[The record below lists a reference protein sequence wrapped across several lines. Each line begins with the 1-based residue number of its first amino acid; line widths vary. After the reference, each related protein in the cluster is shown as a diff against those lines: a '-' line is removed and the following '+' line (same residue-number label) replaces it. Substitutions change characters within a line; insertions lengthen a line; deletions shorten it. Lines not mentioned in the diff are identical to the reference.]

1 MSVKLQ
7 KKCQSEIEI
16 KVEVKIKVEVEVEV
30 KVKVKVEVEIKVE
43 IKIKAERSPESL
55 RFGIMIKIIPL
66 AGTGLDLCTDIGYLL
81 NG

>member
-16 KVEVKIKVEVEVEV
+16 KVEVKIKVEVEV
-30 KVKVKVEVEIKVE
+30 KVKVKIKVE

>member
-16 KVEVKIKVEVEVEV
+16 KVEVKIKVEVEV
-30 KVKVKVEVEIKVE
+30 KIKVEIKVE

>member
-16 KVEVKIKVEVEVEV
+16 KVEVKIK
-30 KVKVKVEVEIKVE
+30 VEIKVE

>member
-16 KVEVKIKVEVEVEV
+16 KVEVKIKVEVEV